1 MKELTRGVALF
12 LSAALLCVLLIP
24 AVKADQ
30 WNKRTMVTLNEPLEV
45 PGIVLE
51 PGTYIFQLADS
62 QANRHIVQIWTGDGM
77 YLIATIMAL
86 VPLASGFVGGSI
98 PSMAGYVLA
107 VVGAFRLAR
116 SVLAETSLS
125 SYAVAGAWFATLV
138 LAANPNLMAANDPD
152 LLDKGFKIVRFGAD
166 R

>member
-86 VPLASGFVGGSI
+86 PAYRLEPSDHTVLNYDERPVDQPMALRQWFYPGDNMGQEFVYHYRYAPQPQEDDTTGSG
-98 PSMAGYVLA
+98 
-107 VVGAFRLAR
+107 R
-116 SVLAETSLS
+116 
-125 SYAVAGAWFATLV
+125 
-138 LAANPNLMAANDPD
+138 
-152 LLDKGFKIVRFGAD
+152 
-166 R
+166 